1 MVIGKLLLFVPLQI
15 VVQDNKG
22 GAICTTYCGGTIKH
36 GGTDNNT
43 IMNKDKHI
51 PSGYK
56 PSPLGPIPED
66 WEVKKL
72 GEVAEMTSGTT
83 PSRANIDFYS
93 NGSIPWVKTTDL
105 NNGILNS
112 TEESVTNKALE
123 KTSLKLLPKGTVL
136 VAMYGGF
143 NQIGRTAMLGMEATI
158 NQALSALICN
168 EKIYNAYLLSWLN
181 CRVKE
186 WKHLAASSRK
196 DPNITGKDVAR
207 FPIAV
212 PPLPEQQ
219 RIVSVLSLW
228 DAAIA
233 KQTAL
238 IEQLTLRKRGLM
250 QQLLTGKKRL
260 KGSEG
265 GNFHRLGNYIS
276 ECNRRNAGCN
286 RVLSVTNTKGFI
298 LQEEQ
303 FDKIVASNDTSNYK
317 VVRRGEFAYN
327 PSRVN
332 VGSLAMLNEYDE
344 GILSPMY
351 IVFKANENID
361 KNYLLQ
367 CLQSYWFRGHI
378 PAYTQGSVRDSL
390 SFDGLCSMKFYIPTL
405 QEQKAI
411 SSILE
416 RADKEIEIQKQKL
429 AAMQEQKKGLM
440 QVLLTGKRRIKIN

>member
-1 MVIGKLLLFVPLQI
+1 MTKQ
-15 VVQDNKG
+15 
-22 GAICTTYCGGTIKH
+22 TI
-36 GGTDNNT
+36 
-43 IMNKDKHI
+43 HI

-66 WEVKKL
+66 WEVKRL

-212 PPLPEQQ
+212 PPLPEQH
-219 RIVSVLSLW
+219 RIVSILELW
-228 DAAIA
+228 DTAIS
-233 KQTAL
+233 KQAQL
-238 IEQLTLRKRGLM
+238 VEKLTLRKRGLM

-260 KGSEG
+260 KGFEG
-265 GNFHRLGNYIS
+265 EWKEVRLG
-276 ECNRRNAGCN
+276 EM
-286 RVLSVTNTKGFI
+286 
-298 LQEEQ
+298 
-303 FDKIVASNDTSNYK
+303 
-317 VVRRGEFAYN
+317 
-327 PSRVN
+327 
-332 VGSLAMLNEYDE
+332 AMLVGGGTPTTKNTNYWNGNILWISSSDLKEDDLRISGTRFITEEAIVNSTTQLLPTKSILIVTRVGVGKVAIAEQPTCVSQDFTCLIKYDAE
-344 GILSPMY
+344 TNFLAY
-351 IVFKANENID
+351 
-361 KNYLLQ
+361 YLLQ
-367 CLQSYWFRGHI
+367 LMKKKKNQS
-378 PAYTQGSVRDSL
+378 QGTSIKGISVDEISKIRIYL
-390 SFDGLCSMKFYIPTL
+390 PTKI
-405 QEQKAI
+405 EQVAI
-411 SSILE
+411 ASVLVN
-416 RADKEIEIQKQKL
+416 ADKEIEIQKQKL
-429 AAMQEQKKGLM
+429 AAIQTQKKGLM
-440 QVLLTGKRRIKIN
+440 QVLLTGERRIK

>member
-1 MVIGKLLLFVPLQI
+1 M
-15 VVQDNKG
+15 
-22 GAICTTYCGGTIKH
+22 
-36 GGTDNNT
+36 
-43 IMNKDKHI
+43 MNKDKYI
-51 PSGYK
+51 PQGYK
-56 PSPLGPIPED
+56 PSPLGIIPED

-219 RIVSVLSLW
+219 SIVSVLSLW
-228 DAAIA
+228 DTAIA

-238 IEQLTLRKRGLM
+238 IEKLTLRKRGLM

-260 KGSEG
+260 KGFSGEWKRIKLGDIAERITRKNEEDNQNVVTISAQRGFVVQTDFFNKSVASETLDNYFLVHKDEFCYNKSYSNGYPMGAIKRLKTFDKAVVTTLYICFALKNETTTSIDFFEQYCESGILNKELVKVANEG
-265 GNFHRLGNYIS
+265 GRAHGLLNVTPFDFFNMHMSIPSIN
-276 ECNRRNAGCN
+276 EQNAIAS
-286 RVLSVTNTKGFI
+286 VL
-298 LQEEQ
+298 
-303 FDKIVASNDTSNYK
+303 
-317 VVRRGEFAYN
+317 
-327 PSRVN
+327 VN
-332 VGSLAMLNEYDE
+332 
-344 GILSPMY
+344 
-351 IVFKANENID
+351 
-361 KNYLLQ
+361 
-367 CLQSYWFRGHI
+367 
-378 PAYTQGSVRDSL
+378 
-390 SFDGLCSMKFYIPTL
+390 
-405 QEQKAI
+405 
-411 SSILE
+411 
-416 RADKEIEIQKQKL
+416 ADKEIEIQKQKL
-429 AAMQEQKKGLM
+429 AAMQAQKKGLM
-440 QVLLTGKRRIKIN
+440 QVLLSGKRRVK